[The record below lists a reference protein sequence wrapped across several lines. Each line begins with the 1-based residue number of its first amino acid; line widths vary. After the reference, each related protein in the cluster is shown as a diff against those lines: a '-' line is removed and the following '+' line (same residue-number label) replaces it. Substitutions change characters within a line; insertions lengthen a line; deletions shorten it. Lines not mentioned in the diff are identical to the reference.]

1 MIKLALELA
10 GLRLPFAKAIRV
22 AAELGVSA
30 VVIDGRGEI
39 SATELSRTGLRQV
52 RKMLDDVNLRV
63 AAVAFPTRRGYATEA
78 ELERRIAATK
88 AAMEFAYHLGA
99 RVVVNHIGR
108 VPPPDSDSWKLLV
121 EVLTDLGKHSEKAG
135 AMLAA
140 ETGLESGEELAR
152 LLSALPEGSLG
163 GALNPAKLV
172 LGGFSPSAAAESL
185 APWIVHAILADAAGG
200 PLPGMGEPRTLGT
213 GDADIPALLGKLDE
227 IGYRGYFAI
236 QVPPTDDP
244 LAAASAAVE
253 YMKRF

>member
-52 RKMLDDVNLRV
+52 RKMLDDVNVRV

-78 ELERRIAATK
+78 GLERRVAATK

-108 VPPPDSDSWKLLV
+108 IPPPDSDSWKLLV
-121 EVLTDLGKHSEKAG
+121 EVLSDLGKHSEKAG

-140 ETGLESGEELAR
+140 ETGLESAEELAR
-152 LLSALPEGSLG
+152 LLSTLPEGTLG
-163 GALNPAKLV
+163 VALHPGKLV
-172 LGGFSPSAAAESL
+172 LGGYSPVAAAECL
-185 APWIVHAILADAAGG
+185 APGSFTPFWPMRPAA
-200 PLPGMGEPRTLGT
+200 PCPAWANPESWEP
-213 GDADIPALLGKLDE
+213 AMPISP
-227 IGYRGYFAI
+227 
-236 QVPPTDDP
+236 
-244 LAAASAAVE
+244 
-253 YMKRF
+253 RF